1 MPNPASLDPSSQ
13 VAIVTFRQG
22 SSILMG
28 NARRIIRE
36 VAELQRDRGGNLY
49 VIGHSSRPTAKLN
62 SVRHNMKTFDLSL
75 ERANT
80 VARELLRLGLK
91 ANMVS
96 IGAMPNSRLLKF
108 NGKTLGQTENH
119 RVKIFLEGR

>member
-1 MPNPASLDPSSQ
+1 
-13 VAIVTFRQG
+13 
-22 SSILMG
+22 MG

-49 VIGHSSRPTAKLN
+49 VIGHSSSPTAIMH
-62 SVRHNMKTFDLSL
+62 SVRNNMKYFGLSL
-75 ERANT
+75 ERAKT

-91 ANMVS
+91 TNMVS

-108 NGKTLGQTENH
+108 DGIPPGETEYQ
-119 RVKIFLEGR
+119 RGEIFLESG